1 VRKIEE
7 KRVLLPSVNDNKLH
21 GVLYFALEESALD
34 RSPILIM
41 CHGFSGDKYEW
52 GRFPE
57 TAKALNKE
65 GYDVLIFDFSGS
77 GENKR
82 EPINLTKQASDLEN
96 VYDWVKNQ
104 GYSKIAVLGLSFGG
118 QTVLKAKL
126 PGIISY
132 VFWAPLT
139 LLHTT
144 GDQADWF
151 KDIDKGPVE
160 IPTSGEGGPVIIDMS
175 FVMDIAKFQV
185 RPALKKLYPPTL
197 IVQGTMD
204 DKVPLELT
212 KKAFS
217 MMPQDENH
225 KLVEVQDATHD
236 FVEEHLEIFIRET
249 INWLKKYF

>member
-1 VRKIEE
+1 MIEKKILIPNAE
-7 KRVLLPSVNDNKLH
+7 RSDLH
-21 GVLYFALEESALD
+21 GVFYYASEKNPSNKP
-34 RSPILIM
+34 PILIM
-41 CHGFSGDKYEW
+41 CHGFTGDKYEW

-57 TAKALNKE
+57 TAKAVNKE

-82 EPINLTKQASDLEN
+82 EPINLAKQASDLEN
-96 VYDWVKNQ
+96 VYSWVKNQ
-104 GYSKIAVLGLSFGG
+104 GYSKTSVLGLSFGG

-126 PGIISY
+126 PEIISY

-160 IPTSGEGGPVIIDMS
+160 LPTSGEGGPVIIDMS
-175 FVMDIAKFQV
+175 FVMEVAKFQV
-185 RPALKKLYPPTL
+185 RHALKNLTPPTL
-197 IVQGTMD
+197 IVQGTAD
-204 DKVPLELT
+204 TKVPLELT

-217 MMPQDENH
+217 MMPQDDNH
-225 KLVEVQDATHD
+225 KLIEVQDATHD
-236 FVEEHLEIFIRET
+236 FEERHLQEFIKET
-249 INWLKKYF
+249 VNWLKIYF

>member
-1 VRKIEE
+1 MRE
-7 KRVLLPSVNDNKLH
+7 KNFLIHNDERSELH
-21 GVLYFALEESALD
+21 GVFYFALEENPSNKP
-34 RSPILIM
+34 PILIM
-41 CHGFSGDKYEW
+41 CHGFTGDKYEW

-65 GYDVLIFDFSGS
+65 GFDVLIFDFSGS

-96 VYDWVKNQ
+96 VFSWVKNQ
-104 GYSKIAVLGLSFGG
+104 GYSKISVLGLSFGG

-144 GDQADWF
+144 GDQSDWF
-151 KDIDKGPVE
+151 KDIEKGPVE
-160 IPTSGEGGPVIIDMS
+160 IPTSGEGDPVIIDMS

-185 RPALKKLYPPTL
+185 RPALENLNPPTL

-204 DKVPLELT
+204 EQVPLELT
-212 KKAFS
+212 KKAFKL
-217 MMPQDENH
+217 MPQDDNH
-225 KLVEVQDATHD
+225 KLVEVQGATHD
-236 FVEEHLEIFIRET
+236 FNEIHLKEFIKET
-249 INWLKKYF
+249 VNWLKIYF

>member
-1 VRKIEE
+1 MKE
-7 KRVLLPSVNDNKLH
+7 KRVLIPNAERSALH
-21 GVLYFALEESALD
+21 GIFYFALEENLSIKP
-34 RSPILIM
+34 PILIM
-41 CHGFSGDKYEW
+41 CHGFTGDKYEW

-65 GYDVLIFDFSGS
+65 GYDTLVFDFSGS

-82 EPINLTKQASDLEN
+82 EPINLTKQAIDLEN
-96 VYDWVKNQ
+96 VYIWVKNQ

-132 VFWAPLT
+132 ILWAPLT

-144 GDQADWF
+144 GDQTDWF
-151 KDIDKGPVE
+151 KDIEKGPVE
-160 IPTSGEGGPVIIDMS
+160 IPTSGDGEPVIIDMS
-175 FVMDIAKFQV
+175 FVLDIGNFHV

-197 IVQGTMD
+197 IIQGTAD
-204 DKVPLELT
+204 EQVPLELT
-212 KKAFS
+212 KKAFRL
-217 MMPQDENH
+217 MPQDENH

-236 FVEEHLEIFIRET
+236 FEERHLQKFIRET
-249 INWLKKYF
+249 VDWLKIYF